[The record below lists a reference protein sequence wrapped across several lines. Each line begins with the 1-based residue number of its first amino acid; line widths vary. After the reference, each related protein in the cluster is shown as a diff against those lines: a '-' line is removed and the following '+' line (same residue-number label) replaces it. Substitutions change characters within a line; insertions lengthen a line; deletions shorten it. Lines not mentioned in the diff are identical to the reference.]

1 MLRLELKP
9 VDVDNKEQDSGS
21 FHMLEELV
29 SHALVEVGAFDES
42 RQIREADAS
51 IVVEFGDAQIG
62 TDGGEWIAGY
72 LRLRTR

>member
-9 VDVDNKEQDSGS
+9 VDVDHKEQDSGS

-29 SHALVEVGAFDES
+29 SHALVEVGPFDES

-62 TDGGEWIAGY
+62 SDGGKWIAGY